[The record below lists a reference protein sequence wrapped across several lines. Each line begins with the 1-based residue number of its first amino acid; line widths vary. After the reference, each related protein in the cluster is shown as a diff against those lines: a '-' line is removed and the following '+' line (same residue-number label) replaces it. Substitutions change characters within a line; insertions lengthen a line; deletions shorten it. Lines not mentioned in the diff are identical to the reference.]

1 MRYRDFFPEIY
12 QPAEI
17 LQTLG
22 AASKE
27 ALGDRFSVVVW
38 NMYKGRRLNWQ
49 EDFKRLI
56 EGKDIV
62 LLQESVINT
71 RFDPVFSEANFHEW
85 VMARSHRSLKTL
97 AATGIKTGSSVSSAA
112 SNFYVSP
119 DVEPVFK
126 TPKMMLA
133 TKYALDG
140 GRGDLLVVNIHAI
153 NFVSMEKYK
162 RQIIQIV
169 EAASSHDGPLIIAGD
184 FNTWNAPR
192 YKVLMETAQT
202 LGLLEIGLTRKG
214 RITHLNR
221 HLDHIFYRGLELL
234 GAGVATDIRTSDHYP
249 LTADFA
255 VPG

>member
-22 AASKE
+22 RPSKE
-27 ALGDRFSVVVW
+27 ALGSSFSVVVW

-56 EGKDIV
+56 EGKDLV
-62 LLQESVINT
+62 LLQESIINT
-71 RFDPVFSEANFHEW
+71 RFDPVFSETDFHEW

-97 AATGIKTGSSVSSAA
+97 AATGIKTGSSVSSVA

-126 TPKMMLA
+126 TPKMILA
-133 TKYALDG
+133 TKYALCDG
-140 GRGDLLVVNIHAI
+140 HGELLVVNIHAI

-162 RQIIQIV
+162 RQITQII
-169 EAASSHDGPLIIAGD
+169 EATALHDGPLILAGD
-184 FNTWNAPR
+184 FNTWNAAR
-192 YKVLMETAQT
+192 YRVLMETAKT
-202 LGLLEIGLTRKG
+202 LGLQETGLTRKG
-214 RITHLNR
+214 RIAHLNR
-221 HLDHIFYRGLELL
+221 HLDHIFYRGLELT

-249 LTADFA
+249 LTADF
-255 VPG
+255 VISS